1 MQFVRIMENK
11 PNRIFH
17 PTEKQE
23 KNRKTLRKEL
33 TEGEWMAE
41 KDCNAHFVL
50 MSLR

>member
-1 MQFVRIMENK
+1 MQNK

-23 KNRKTLRKEL
+23 KNRKTLQKEL
-33 TEGEWMAE
+33 TESGWMAE